1 MNRIEKREFLT
12 SKESDTITKIILS
25 LEDDIKRIGPDMYWG
40 TSDNSLTGR
49 YYCFNLLYVDD
60 DVGRRGRTAAGRR
73 VIDHIIRPKLKEIFG
88 SCVVQCWANTFR
100 KGEGIREH
108 RHCESESSPKE
119 FYASVNIFLKGD
131 PSIGTY
137 YEGVKHES
145 KVGLITIFPTDMFHS
160 VPPNPGHDI
169 RVSMAMDVF
178 IGSHEF
184 MSGLVNEQPQRY
196 VYIK

>member
-1 MNRIEKREFLT
+1 MGLFGNLRTITYNYEMNRIEKREFLT

-25 LEDDIKRIGPDMYWG
+25 LEDDIKRIGPDMYLG
-40 TSDNSLTGR
+40 TSHNSLTGR
-49 YYCFNLLYVDD
+49 YYCFNLLHVD
-60 DVGRRGRTAAGRR
+60 
-73 VIDHIIRPKLKEIFG
+73 VIDQIIRPKLKEIFG

-100 KGEGIREH
+100 KGEGIQEH
-108 RHCESESSPKE
+108 IHRDESSSKE
-119 FYASVNIFLKGD
+119 FYASLNIFLSGD

-145 KVGLITIFPTDMFHS
+145 EVGWITIFPTDMYHS

-178 IGSHEF
+178 IGSHEY
-184 MSGLVNEQPQRY
+184 MSGLVNLQPQRY

>member
-49 YYCFNLLYVDD
+49 FYCFNLLHVDD
-60 DVGRRGRTAAGRR
+60 GRTAAGRR
-73 VIDHIIRPKLKEIFG
+73 IIDHIIRPKLKEIFG
-88 SCVVQCWANTFR
+88 SCVVGCWANTFR
-100 KGEGIREH
+100 KGEGIQEH
-108 RHCESESSPKE
+108 HHRDESSPKE
-119 FYASVNIFLKGD
+119 FYASLNIFLKGD

-137 YEGVKHES
+137 YESVKHEN
-145 KVGLITIFPTDMFHS
+145 KVGLITIFPTDMCHS
-160 VPPNPGHDI
+160 VPPNPGPDI

-184 MSGLVNEQPQRY
+184 MSNLVNEQPLRY